1 MPDADERKLFWAKP
15 VRTRGGIERS
25 LLFNT
30 ESDSFYLLIKKHG
43 IDKSIPCFFFTR
55 FLSWF
60 LLSIKSWAWLLD
72 ICINYRKTGTFLVC
86 LGELVHCNMV
96 GNHMVPQT
104 QWNTGLHWSRHTSN
118 TRTCSCNSTGL
129 VQLNYFSGVLV
140 LAYNTTC
147 CKRTVTKHASSYTSL
162 QEQNSTIFQ
171 RAGISKT
178 AKRATSSP
186 IFGVLQDTG
195 KMRREIWQSLFK

>member
-30 ESDSFYLLIKKHG
+30 ESDSFYLLIY
-43 IDKSIPCFFFTR
+43 SILFLTR

-86 LGELVHCNMV
+86 RGELVHCNMV

-104 QWNTGLHWSRHTSN
+104 QWNTGLHCSRHTFN
-118 TRTCSCNSTGL
+118 TRTCSCSTGL

-147 CKRTVTKHASSYTSL
+147 CKRTVTKHGSSYTSL

>member
-1 MPDADERKLFWAKP
+1 MLMTGYDAAGGVLETLKSGRWSPAKLFKEASAIDMHLWPVMQDAWCRWKGEKLFWAKP

-30 ESDSFYLLIKKHG
+30 ESDSFYLLIY
-43 IDKSIPCFFFTR
+43 SILFLTR

-60 LLSIKSWAWLLD
+60 LLSIKCWAWLLD

-147 CKRTVTKHASSYTSL
+147 CKRTL
-162 QEQNSTIFQ
+162 C
-171 RAGISKT
+171 T
-178 AKRATSSP
+178 ALHSNVAC
-186 IFGVLQDTG
+186 
-195 KMRREIWQSLFK
+195 